1 MVEGMANPNAR
12 LGALI
17 QTVALLRRL
26 ATEIRRLLIEITGL
40 LVALATLAAV
50 AATITRHLL

>member
-1 MVEGMANPNAR
+1 MVEGMANSNAR

-26 ATEIRRLLIEITGL
+26 ATEIRGLLIEITGL
-40 LVALATLAAV
+40 LVALATLVAV

>member
-1 MVEGMANPNAR
+1 MVEGMAISNAR

-26 ATEIRRLLIEITGL
+26 ATEIRGLLIEITGL
-40 LVALATLAAV
+40 LVALATLVAV
-50 AATITRHLL
+50 AATITR